1 MKEKPQKFK
10 QRLPSREQ
18 RYAAETIERASAVA
32 IINNENKVLLMKRVN
47 YGNDYGEDWV
57 YPGGAVDGV
66 ETFDTAARR
75 EAFEEAGII
84 LAPERNKLFPLANY
98 ITEPDAFSVKHD
110 LMVYVTRYHA
120 DQPSPHV
127 ASPDEMTDLGWFDPQ
142 EALEKAKTGEMKIL
156 PSGIFAIQRVKEYL
170 SSEKTRQ
177 YGEVLMGGT
186 FDRLHE
192 GHKQLLAKAFEVG
205 DYVYIG
211 LTTDDY
217 IAKSGKV
224 LKEKVQQYEERLY
237 RLRRYLEQ
245 QGVLNRVI
253 ILPLGDTAG
262 PKALDPKLEAII
274 VSEETRRGGEYV
286 NNLRSQH
293 GIPPMD
299 TVVVPLLI
307 DESGQAIS
315 SSRFRQGDQKDVE
328 QNA

>member
-1 MKEKPQKFK
+1 MTEKPQEFK
-10 QRLPSREQ
+10 QRLPSKEQ
-18 RYAAETIERASAVA
+18 YYSPETTKRAAVVA
-32 IINNENKVLLMKRVN
+32 IINNENSVLLMKRVN
-47 YGNDYGEDWV
+47 YGNDHGEDWV

-66 ETFDTAARR
+66 EAFDTAARR
-75 EAFEEAGII
+75 ETFEEAGII
-84 LAPERNKLFPLANY
+84 LTPERNKLFPLANY
-98 ITEPDAFSVKHD
+98 ITEPDAFGVKHD
-110 LMVYVTRYHA
+110 LIVYVTRYYT
-120 DQPSPHV
+120 DQPEPYV
-127 ASPDEMTDLGWFDPQ
+127 ASPDEVTDLGWFDPQ
-142 EALEKAKTGEMKIL
+142 EALDKAKSGEMKIL

-170 SSEKTRQ
+170 SNEKERN

-192 GHKQLLAKAFEVG
+192 GHKQLLQKAFEVG
-205 DYVYIG
+205 DYVYVG

-224 LKEKVQQYEERLY
+224 LKETVQQYGERLY

-245 QGVLNRVI
+245 QGVLNRAI

-274 VSEETRRGGEYV
+274 ISEETRHGGEYV
-286 NNLRSQH
+286 NNLRIQH

-299 TVVVPLLI
+299 TVVVPLI
-307 DESGQAIS
+307 MDESGQTIS
-315 SSRFRQGDQKDVE
+315 SSRLRQKDQKDVG